1 MPRSLALQSMAPGLA
16 LAVLLALSACGGSSE
31 PAADPVA
38 ETSAEVGTGGG
49 SLALEGLALTLPP
62 NALSQPLSVAM
73 ASQPAGPGEIARFRL
88 APAGQRLAVPTELR
102 FARAG
107 LPPKT
112 SFFWDVGGELRL
124 VPSTLTG
131 DVLTARIGSLGLTAL
146 GKPLAAGG
154 MAPTARAQ
162 ALAVNALA
170 IPPGNDGVVV
180 VMPVDCATQ
189 IPQLAK
195 RLEKVAAGT
204 DQELVIAVADE
215 LEATQQLCAESD
227 IQALQKSSCDALE
240 TAQFRAQ
247 TVLADNLTTF
257 QEIALPL
264 FSAEAFVQQTG
275 ATCAAA
281 DSASVGPL
289 IAAKFEQFLQVL
301 QSQQLRDGFAS
312 EATARDL
319 RVLFSFKSTCDR
331 LELGAICERLSNQ
344 IFPNLLDGMRRA
356 AFDECRATGAGLVVS
371 QFHFLGTTL
380 SDAGKFL
387 GFGRFNLADV
397 EADLSYCTNPS
408 LELRVFADAT
418 GLPLELTE
426 RASTLRPLVGLGNYV
441 RSTTVAVPRDGSLT
455 VSGQVPALRCADGSA
470 SAADLVVR
478 IGAREVA
485 RRAVVGNAYPLA
497 TSPLDLVMSRVLLA
511 VGLDPVAT
519 TSFTLTINREGGE
532 CLGALGSTLNQ
543 DFMLFEIRVDLPPQ
557 EIAKPVGTFDGV
569 YRITGRAPADRF
581 CFNDLLQPRD
591 AFGRQL
597 FTRTTSTTNMRLDDR
612 GGFRLNVDPDFGGGE
627 WSGQLSFGPGTF
639 TGQQTDSFGV
649 VLATFSGTFTE
660 ANIVMEIVSPVGAAA
675 CTSRFEGT
683 RR

>member
-1 MPRSLALQSMAPGLA
+1 MVSGLA
-16 LAVLLALSACGGSSE
+16 LAALLALSACGGSSE
-31 PAADPVA
+31 PAVDPVT

-49 SLALEGLALTLPP
+49 SLTLQGLALALPP
-62 NALSQPLSVAM
+62 NALPQPVNVAM

-107 LPPKT
+107 LPAKT
-112 SFFWDVGGELRL
+112 SFFWEVGGELRL
-124 VPSTLTG
+124 VPSKLIG
-131 DVLTARIGSLGLTAL
+131 DVLTARIGSLGLTASGNL
-146 GKPLAAGG
+146 LAAGG
-154 MAPTARAQ
+154 QPSTARSR
-162 ALAVNALA
+162 ALAVKALA
-170 IPPGNDGVVV
+170 IPPGDDGTVVV
-180 VMPVDCATQ
+180 RPIDCATQ
-189 IPQLAK
+189 IPQLSR
-195 RLEKVAAGT
+195 RLKAAAAGG
-204 DQELVIAVADE
+204 DQELATTVYDE
-215 LEATQQLCAESD
+215 LEATQQLCLESD
-227 IQALQKSSCDALE
+227 IQALRKSSCDALE
-240 TAQFRAQ
+240 IAQFRAQ
-247 TVLADNLTTF
+247 TVLADKLSTF
-257 QEIALPL
+257 QEITLPL
-264 FSAEAFVQQTG
+264 LSAEAFVQLTG

-281 DSASVGPL
+281 DSANVGPL

-319 RVLFSFKSTCDR
+319 RVLFSFKSTCDQ
-331 LELGAICERLSNQ
+331 LELGAICERLSNE

-356 AFDECRATGAGLVVS
+356 AFDECRATGTALVVS

-387 GFGRFNLADV
+387 GFGRFGLADV

-418 GLPLELTE
+418 GLPLELAE
-426 RASTLRPLVGLGNYV
+426 RASTLHPLVGLGDY
-441 RSTTVAVPRDGSLT
+441 RSSATMVVPRDGSLT
-455 VSGQVPALRCADGSA
+455 VSGQVPALRCAEGSA

-485 RRAVVGNAYPLA
+485 RRAVVGNAYPLS

-511 VGLDPVAT
+511 VGLDPQAT

-532 CLGALGSTLNQ
+532 CLGALGPTLNQ
-543 DFMLFEIRVDLPPQ
+543 DLMLFEIRVDLPPQ

-569 YRITGRAPADRF
+569 YVINGRVPNDRF

-597 FTRTTSTTNMRLDDR
+597 FTRTTSTTNMRVDDR

-627 WSGQLSFGPGTF
+627 WFGQLSFGPGTF
-639 TGQQTDSFGV
+639 TGQQTDPSGL

-660 ANIVMEIVSPVGAAA
+660 ADIQMDIVSPVGAAA
-675 CTSRFEGT
+675 CTSTFAGKKR
-683 RR
+683 